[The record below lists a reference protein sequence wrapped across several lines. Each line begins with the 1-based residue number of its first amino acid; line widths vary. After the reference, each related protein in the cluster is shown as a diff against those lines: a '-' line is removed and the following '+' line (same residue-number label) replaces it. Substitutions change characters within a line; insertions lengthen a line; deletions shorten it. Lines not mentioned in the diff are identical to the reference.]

1 MGGSST
7 DPNKAAMRA
16 QKEQMLRLD
25 DLDIPEL
32 EEYLLENPELV
43 GLLEAEQLDDSAM
56 EEISLD
62 PATREAQLSA
72 LEGLKEYSEEG
83 ITDTDKYA
91 MEQML
96 GDVAAQGQSQQ
107 AGIEADMARKGMDS
121 SGAAVMSKMNAG
133 QQGANQAR
141 EKAMQMAAQGSQNRM
156 SALNQLAAQS
166 GNMQQADYS
175 RQANTASAKDAIA
188 KSNAANRQNV
198 NAINLG
204 SRQAIENQ
212 RTNTANLQSQVG
224 NSINQQ
230 NFNNQMSKATGQGS
244 VANSMSNIAGN
255 AQQGPSVGQAALG
268 GAATGAAIGGPW
280 GAAIG
285 GGIGAVSAMADGGIA
300 RPYQLQSSIQDDP
313 ELGQIA
319 NQLQRQEIQQP
330 RDVVA
335 EAARSTQM
343 APQESLAGSSDELSG
358 EDMTGALSA
367 LSSIMGSGEQET
379 RPQLNLGSFEMTQP
393 TNSMMQVGSQEYA
406 NPMANVQQYEDGG
419 IAESPCAEDGGMF
432 SSDGMGEIIDSG
444 MESFAD
450 DRVDAKVNDGEM
462 VINIPQQERL
472 MGIIR
477 GEESVDNLGESDIV
491 EGVPREFSEELHE
504 RSEGSEQSDRVL
516 GLERLIDMLGKE

>member
-1 MGGSST
+1 MSGLFGGGKE
-7 DPNKAAMRA
+7 DPAAKAAMKI
-16 QKEQMLRLD
+16 QQEQMDRLKE
-25 DLDIPEL
+25 LSLPEL
-32 EEYLLENPELV
+32 EEYILENPELV
-43 GLLEAEQLDDSAM
+43 GLLEAEDLGDSAL

-62 PATREAQLSA
+62 PAAQEAQLAA
-72 LEGLKEYSEEG
+72 LAGLKEYADEG
-83 ITDTDKYA
+83 LTDADKYT

-96 GDVAAQGQSQQ
+96 GDVAAQSQSQQ
-107 AGIEADMARKGMDS
+107 ADIEADMARKGMDS
-121 SGAAVMSKMNAG
+121 SGASLMAKMNAD

-198 NAINLG
+198 NQANLAN
-204 SRQAIENQ
+204 RQSIENQ
-212 RTNTANLQSQVG
+212 RANIANLQSQVG
-224 NSINQQ
+224 NSIAQQ
-230 NFNNQMSKATGQGS
+230 NFNNAYQKAGGQGNIANQMSG
-244 VANSMSNIAGN
+244 IAAG
-255 AQQGPSVGQAALG
+255 AQKGPSVGGSALS
-268 GAATGAAIGGPW
+268 GAAQGAAIGGPW

-285 GGIGAVSAMADGGIA
+285 GGLGAISAMEDGGIA
-300 RPYQLQSSIQDDP
+300 R
-313 ELGQIA
+313 A
-319 NQLQRQEIQQP
+319 
-330 RDVVA
+330 
-335 EAARSTQM
+335 
-343 APQESLAGSSDELSG
+343 
-358 EDMTGALSA
+358 
-367 LSSIMGSGEQET
+367 
-379 RPQLNLGSFEMTQP
+379 
-393 TNSMMQVGSQEYA
+393 
-406 NPMANVQQYEDGG
+406 EDGG
-419 IAESPCAEDGGMF
+419 YAEDGGMF

-477 GEESVDNLGESDIV
+477 GEESVDNLGNDDIV

-504 RSEGSEQSDRVL
+504 RSESGQSDRVL